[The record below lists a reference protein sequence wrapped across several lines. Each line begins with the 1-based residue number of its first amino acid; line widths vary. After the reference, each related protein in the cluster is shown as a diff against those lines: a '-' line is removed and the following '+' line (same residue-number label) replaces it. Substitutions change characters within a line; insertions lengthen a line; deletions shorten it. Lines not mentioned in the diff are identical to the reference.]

1 MSDDIFDTD
10 LDDDE
15 LDEDELE
22 DDHDML
28 DQVISKADERKHKSL
43 VARRRIENLMELRAL
58 REIDE
63 SIRLE
68 DLE

>member
-10 LDDDE
+10 LDDD
-15 LDEDELE
+15 LDEEELE
-22 DDHDML
+22 EDDDIL
-28 DQVISKADERKHKSL
+28 DQEISKADERKHKSL
-43 VARRRIENLMELRAL
+43 QARRRIENIMELRAL
-58 REIDE
+58 RDIDV